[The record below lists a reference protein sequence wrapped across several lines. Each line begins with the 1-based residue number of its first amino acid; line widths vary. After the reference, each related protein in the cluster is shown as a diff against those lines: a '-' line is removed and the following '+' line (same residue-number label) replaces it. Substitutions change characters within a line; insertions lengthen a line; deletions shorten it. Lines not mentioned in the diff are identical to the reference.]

1 MSDNGETI
9 VKADNEEEIEI
20 KINEAD
26 DKNNKTINENDMKD
40 DSPKDKSTQPIT
52 PLEEGRA
59 SMRVIENKPINELS
73 DIERAVIVAN
83 AKNGIDMPFF
93 DVKFFGNGKYRIV
106 KKKPVKPSTSQKV
119 IKASVSNSP
128 DIKDPDRKV
137 YYTND
142 QLLMEH
148 IIELNSKV
156 DKLMTK
162 HKKLKRKYQSL
173 SADIYVEDNEEIHNE
188 QPHDDEQCSCRDD
201 KQTDDKNKSHTNDE
215 PINEQHKNI
224 LRNITSKNIKVRSSW
239 RNQLN
244 YL

>member
-40 DSPKDKSTQPIT
+40 DSSKDKSTQPI
-52 PLEEGRA
+52 
-59 SMRVIENKPINELS
+59 IENKPINELS

-119 IKASVSNSP
+119 IKASVSNNP

-188 QPHDDEQCSCRDD
+188 QPHDEQHSCRGDDDD

-224 LRNITSKNIKVRSSW
+224 LRNITSKNIRQRSSW

>member
-1 MSDNGETI
+1 MSSNAET
-9 VKADNEEEIEI
+9 VSETNSMEEIEI
-20 KINEAD
+20 NIQDDKGEAD
-26 DKNNKTINENDMKD
+26 VETSTTDITPNIN
-40 DSPKDKSTQPIT
+40 PQPIT
-52 PLEEGRA
+52 PLEEGQP
-59 SMRVIENKPINELS
+59 SIQSIENKPINELS

-173 SADIYVEDNEEIHNE
+173 SADIYVEDNEESHNE
-188 QPHDDEQCSCRDD
+188 QPHDDDDD

-224 LRNITSKNIKVRSSW
+224 LRNITSKNIRQRSSW

>member
-1 MSDNGETI
+1 MSSNAET
-9 VKADNEEEIEI
+9 VSEMNSMEEIEI
-20 KINEAD
+20 NIQD
-26 DKNNKTINENDMKD
+26 DKGEAAVETSTIDITKN
-40 DSPKDKSTQPIT
+40 PQPIT
-52 PLEEGRA
+52 PLEEARPSIA
-59 SMRVIENKPINELS
+59 NAKPEDVVRSIENKPINELS

-106 KKKPVKPSTSQKV
+106 KKKPVKPSTAQKV

-162 HKKLKRKYQSL
+162 HKKLKRKYQSV
-173 SADIYVEDNEEIHNE
+173 SADIYVEDNEESHNE
-188 QPHDDEQCSCRDD
+188 QPNEQLCHDDDD
-201 KQTDDKNKSHTNDE
+201 RGE
-215 PINEQHKNI
+215 PINEQPKNI
-224 LRNITSKNIKVRSSW
+224 LPINDMKYIRQRSLSRSW

>member
-40 DSPKDKSTQPIT
+40 DSSKDKSTQPI
-52 PLEEGRA
+52 
-59 SMRVIENKPINELS
+59 IENKAVNELS

-188 QPHDDEQCSCRDD
+188 QPHDEQHNCRGDDDDD

-215 PINEQHKNI
+215 PINESHKNI

>member
-26 DKNNKTINENDMKD
+26 DKNNKAINENDMKD
-40 DSPKDKSTQPIT
+40 DSSKDKSTQPI
-52 PLEEGRA
+52 
-59 SMRVIENKPINELS
+59 IENKAVNELS

-188 QPHDDEQCSCRDD
+188 QPHDDDD

-224 LRNITSKNIKVRSSW
+224 LRNITSKNIRQRSSW

>member
-1 MSDNGETI
+1 MSSNAES
-9 VKADNEEEIEI
+9 VSEMNSMEEIEI
-20 KINEAD
+20 NIQD
-26 DKNNKTINENDMKD
+26 DKGEAAVETSKTDITKNIN
-40 DSPKDKSTQPIT
+40 PQPIT
-52 PLEEGRA
+52 PLEGQA
-59 SMRVIENKPINELS
+59 SIANIENKPINELS

-83 AKNGIDMPFF
+83 AKNGVDMPFF

-106 KKKPVKPSTSQKV
+106 KKKPVKPSTAQKV

-173 SADIYVEDNEEIHNE
+173 SADIYVEDNEESHNE
-188 QPHDDEQCSCRDD
+188 QPNEQLCCLDDDIQP
-201 KQTDDKNKSHTNDE
+201 DDKNKSHTNDE
-215 PINEQHKNI
+215 PITAATLLDVHDEQPKNI
-224 LRNITSKNIKVRSSW
+224 LPINDMK
-239 RNQLN
+239 
-244 YL
+244 

>member
-1 MSDNGETI
+1 MSSNAET
-9 VKADNEEEIEI
+9 VSEMNSMEEIEI
-20 KINEAD
+20 NINEAD
-26 DKNNKTINENDMKD
+26 DKNNNKTINENDMKD
-40 DSPKDKSTQPIT
+40 DSPKDKSTQPI
-52 PLEEGRA
+52 
-59 SMRVIENKPINELS
+59 IENKPINELS
-73 DIERAVIVAN
+73 DVERAVIVAN

-119 IKASVSNSP
+119 IKASNSNNP

-224 LRNITSKNIKVRSSW
+224 LRNITSKNIRQRSLSRSW

>member
-1 MSDNGETI
+1 MNFIIKQMSNNDETVI
-9 VKADNEEEIEI
+9 KTDNEEEVEI
-20 KINEAD
+20 KIEEAD
-26 DKNNKTINENDMKD
+26 DKNSKTNNEDNI
-40 DSPKDKSTQPIT
+40 KDKSTSQPI
-52 PLEEGRA
+52 
-59 SMRVIENKPINELS
+59 IENKAVNELN
-73 DIERAVIVAN
+73 DVERAVIVAN

-106 KKKPVKPSTSQKV
+106 KKKPVKPTIAQKV
-119 IKASVSNSP
+119 IKTNLSNNDS
-128 DIKDPDRKV
+128 KV

-162 HKKLKRKYQSL
+162 HKKLKRKFRTL
-173 SADIYVEDNEEIHNE
+173 SADIYVDDNEETTNE
-188 QPHDDEQCSCRDD
+188 QANND
-201 KQTDDKNKSHTNDE
+201 KSNEDKNKTKTNEE
-215 PINEQHKNI
+215 PENKPQT
-224 LRNITSKNIKVRSSW
+224 ITTKHIKQRSSW

>member
-40 DSPKDKSTQPIT
+40 DSSKDKSTQPI
-52 PLEEGRA
+52 
-59 SMRVIENKPINELS
+59 IENKPINELS

-188 QPHDDEQCSCRDD
+188 QPYDDDDEQHSCRGDI
-201 KQTDDKNKSHTNDE
+201 QPDDKNKSQTNDE

-224 LRNITSKNIKVRSSW
+224 LRNITSKNIRQRSSW